1 MAHANVISR
10 MGTKGFGGCF
20 SFLLAALVTWA
31 FHDPAN
37 AALNYYWFG
46 TITAIGM
53 FAFDLLPNFVVAVLL
68 LMYYI
73 IMMYAAGFVMS
84 LFNPYFYVQYLA
96 LDAAAILRGQV
107 WRLVTWVLYPPS
119 TSGVLWFAIAVLFF
133 YYPIGTS
140 LERTIGT
147 FKYTLY
153 ILSGVIGVAV
163 LTIVFRLVS
172 LTVKESGAHGNS
184 RAA

>member
-10 MGTKGFGGCF
+10 MGTKGFGWCF

-107 WRLVTWVLYPPS
+107 WRIVTFLVCPPQ
-119 TSGVLWFAIAVLFF
+119 SGVLFALLAMYL
-133 YYPIGTS
+133 YYSIGAT
-140 LERTIGT
+140 LERVWGT
-147 FKYTLY
+147 FRFNMFFFM
-153 ILSGVIGVAV
+153 GVLGHIIAAFLVYGVTGFSV
-163 LTIVFRLVS
+163 
-172 LTVKESGAHGNS
+172 G
-184 RAA
+184 